1 MLTEEEQLEMAIA
14 ASIGK
19 ELDSK
24 DLTKTTINE
33 SKPISTDPHSI
44 FNSIKA
50 IDHPEPESSNSTTR
64 VQIRFP
70 GTLF

>member
-24 DLTKTTINE
+24 DLKKSLLNE
-33 SKPISTDPHSI
+33 SKPIPTDPHSI
-44 FNSIKA
+44 FHSIKA
-50 IDHPEPESSNSTTR
+50 IDHPEPENSKSTTR